1 MIKMAVDFDSRKSW
15 ISSELEKL
23 SMGTY
28 RIGIKILLSKN
39 IFQKKLDQW
48 KKQDQAIERVKEFWN
63 AKPKNWRLIS
73 EKLLRN

>member
-28 RIGIKILLSKN
+28 HIGIKILLSKN
-39 IFQKKLDQW
+39 LFQKKLDQW
-48 KKQDQAIERVKEFWN
+48 KKARSGYWKGQ
-63 AKPKNWRLIS
+63 KNS
-73 EKLLRN
+73 ETPNLRIDV